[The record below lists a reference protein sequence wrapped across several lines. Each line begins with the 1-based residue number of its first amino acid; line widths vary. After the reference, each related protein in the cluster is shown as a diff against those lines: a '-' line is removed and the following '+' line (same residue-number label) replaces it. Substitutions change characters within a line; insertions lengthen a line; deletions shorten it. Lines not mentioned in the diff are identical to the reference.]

1 MWKKIIQF
9 FERAGRA
16 RAAAELARMGRH
28 DLARKVLLGEGV
40 V

>member
-28 DLARKVLLGEGV
+28 EDARKIIAGEYL
-40 V
+40 

>member
-1 MWKKIIQF
+1 MWNKIIQA

-28 DLARKVLLGEGV
+28 EDARRIIAGEQI
-40 V
+40 